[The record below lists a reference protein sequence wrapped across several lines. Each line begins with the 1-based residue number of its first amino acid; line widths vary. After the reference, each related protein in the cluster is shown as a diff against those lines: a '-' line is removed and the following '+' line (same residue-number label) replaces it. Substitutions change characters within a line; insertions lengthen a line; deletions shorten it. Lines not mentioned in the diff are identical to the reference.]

1 MLSGRKFVLAC
12 AIVACALAVIGR
24 MRPLPV
30 SLVAAEVFITILSL
44 FVFGSFKY
52 QIHKNALTYGMVLVI
67 VATFLGL
74 ESTAWHRQVAADGL
88 WPWLREHVLSF
99 HGLDELIHA
108 DTMLFI
114 LGLTFFVAVIAQT
127 RILEGVTFFL
137 LRRNSGEI
145 LPTVIAVTAVVAFS
159 SGILDGVSMIGLTI
173 RTLVI
178 ILMLAAAP
186 KRAVLRAVMICT
198 TVTTVCGVWLAY
210 GEPPNLIMKANL
222 DPSLGGTFF
231 IRYCGPIA
239 LVAYFVV
246 ARHLRKELAGQR
258 IDLDRMDVLDA
269 NAEDVRFLQASRHGE
284 VLTPVELVEAH
295 ARDLEGKAPQIVE
308 RVQQG
313 TSLGRALVDA
323 DLPWETRELLLGHYV
338 SEELATS
345 LDRHYV
351 LDSMGDDEGAMRAEQ
366 WVDDTLAAS
375 AQARRRAQRYGALA
389 LIPFVGLLVVH
400 GVNHE
405 VPLFLASFAGFGAAM
420 IGIAK
425 IPKMRDL
432 ALNEGRHE
440 YAEYYFLFPLFL
452 SITLLTQAGFF
463 DDMAAVIRHGVD
475 TFGHGAVAWA
485 QFSGATVA
493 LRDTR
498 QQHRGGLR
506 VARAR
511 DLRPPGAPPVRDG
524 ADRGIRARRLLD
536 AHRIGAVGRRVLV
549 HSARR
554 GRRLHAD
561 PVDQGNDPGDS
572 RDVRAHYDRDRDRE
586 LASLEF
592 GEHRHV
598 DAGYDI
604 GGGEIAADH
613 LRSVAP
619 AEGDLS
625 SLAARPQE
633 RPPQDFHLA
642 LVDRRGDIEDRC
654 PQQFAARV
662 TGELGRRG
670 IGPDVAA
677 GVVRKHH
684 GKGMHAYRLFEALD
698 GFNLRRGARQ
708 AGPRFLREGVHH
720 LLERGSVE
728 HQARNYRASANVS
741 QARGSPVCIPRRNHD
756 TRWADEPCVNDSG
769 TTRPRPCC

>member
-1 MLSGRKFVLAC
+1 MSTADSPVIMLSGRKFVLAC
-12 AIVACALAVIGR
+12 AIVACGLAVIGR
-24 MRPLPV
+24 IRPLPV

-67 VATFLGL
+67 VSTFLGL
-74 ESTAWHRQVAADGL
+74 ESTAWHQQVAADGW

-137 LRRNSGEI
+137 LRRNSGAI

-198 TVTTVCGVWLAY
+198 TVTTICGVWLAY

-222 DPSLGGTFF
+222 DPHLGGTFF
-231 IRYCGPIA
+231 LRYCGPIA

-246 ARHLRKELAGQR
+246 ARHLRKDLEGRR
-258 IDLDRMDVLDA
+258 INLDTMDVIDA

-284 VLTPVELVEAH
+284 VLTPVELVEFH
-295 ARDLEGKAPQIVE
+295 AQDLEGKAPQIIE

-323 DLPWETRELLLGHYV
+323 NLPWETRELLLGHYV

-375 AQARRRAQRYGALA
+375 AQARRRAQLYGALA
-389 LIPFVGLLVVH
+389 LIPFAGLLVVH
-400 GVNHE
+400 GFNHE

-420 IGIAK
+420 FGISK

-432 ALNEGRHE
+432 ALHEGRQE

-463 DDMAAVIRHGVD
+463 DDMAALIRHGVD
-475 TFGHGAVAWA
+475 TLGHGAVAWA
-485 QFSGATVA
+485 QFAGATFLSAILDNNIVA
-493 LRDTR
+493 DFASRALENFDLQLLHLFAMAQIAGYALGGCWTHIGSAQSVVAYSFIQRD
-498 QQHRGGLR
+498 
-506 VARAR
+506 
-511 DLRPPGAPPVRDG
+511 
-524 ADRGIRARRLLD
+524 
-536 AHRIGAVGRRVLV
+536 
-549 HSARR
+549 
-554 GRRLHAD
+554 
-561 PVDQGNDPGDS
+561 
-572 RDVRAHYDRDRDRE
+572 
-586 LASLEF
+586 
-592 GEHRHV
+592 V
-598 DAGYDI
+598 DAGYTPI
-604 GGGEIAADH
+604 QWIREMTPVILEMFALITIVIA
-613 LRSVAP
+613 
-619 AEGDLS
+619 
-625 SLAARPQE
+625 
-633 RPPQDFHLA
+633 
-642 LVDRRGDIEDRC
+642 IESW
-654 PQQFAARV
+654 
-662 TGELGRRG
+662 
-670 IGPDVAA
+670 
-677 GVVRKHH
+677 
-684 GKGMHAYRLFEALD
+684 
-698 GFNLRRGARQ
+698 
-708 AGPRFLREGVHH
+708 
-720 LLERGSVE
+720 LL
-728 HQARNYRASANVS
+728 
-741 QARGSPVCIPRRNHD
+741 
-756 TRWADEPCVNDSG
+756 
-769 TTRPRPCC
+769 